1 MIMTTAEIITIGTEL
16 LLGDILD
23 INTPFI
29 SKELN
34 KLGIDVFRTITVG
47 DNPVRI
53 SQQILESLERATII
67 FTTGGLGPTI
77 DDPTRQAVANALDV
91 PLIFHPVLW
100 EQILDRFKQ
109 FHHTPTENNRRQ
121 AYIPQ
126 GAVAIENSVGTAPAF
141 YCRLKESVLICLPGV
156 PTEVTHIFHD
166 KINHLL
172 VDLFHTASTT
182 FTRVIKTAGLGESS
196 IDNLIGDFEKL
207 KNPTV
212 GITAHPGQVDIRIT
226 AKAED
231 VPTAKSMIQP
241 IENEIVNILND
252 YVYGYDE
259 DSLRNIVLDLIFKK
273 GYEITIYYPSE
284 IEVRVIDLDLL
295 ILFPKTKKLGRDE
308 YKKCIS
314 DGSLYNNNNEYSI
327 GIFLDFKL
335 HDYKRFM
342 LTIITNQHKESKEFF
357 FGGHE
362 SLFNER
368 IENYTLNMILN
379 TIKNR

>member
-1 MIMTTAEIITIGTEL
+1 
-16 LLGDILD
+16 
-23 INTPFI
+23 
-29 SKELN
+29 
-34 KLGIDVFRTITVG
+34 
-47 DNPVRI
+47 
-53 SQQILESLERATII
+53 
-67 FTTGGLGPTI
+67 
-77 DDPTRQAVANALDV
+77 
-91 PLIFHPVLW
+91 
-100 EQILDRFKQ
+100 
-109 FHHTPTENNRRQ
+109 
-121 AYIPQ
+121 
-126 GAVAIENSVGTAPAF
+126 
-141 YCRLKESVLICLPGV
+141 
-156 PTEVTHIFHD
+156 
-166 KINHLL
+166 
-172 VDLFHTASTT
+172 
-182 FTRVIKTAGLGESS
+182 
-196 IDNLIGDFEKL
+196 
-207 KNPTV
+207 
-212 GITAHPGQVDIRIT
+212 
-226 AKAED
+226 
-231 VPTAKSMIQP
+231 MIQP

-273 GYEITIYYPSE
+273 GYDITIYYPSE